1 MEMLQVLHDGS
12 KGVMQMALL
21 PVEQK
26 VRTCS
31 SYGSFLVLD
40 SPANQIDDSGQPIS
54 PIAVFS
60 SPSLTRVGDSCMH
73 TKICRRLL
81 D

>member
-40 SPANQIDDSGQPIS
+40 SPAN
-54 PIAVFS
+54 
-60 SPSLTRVGDSCMH
+60 H
-73 TKICRRLL
+73 EN
-81 D
+81 